1 MDPADEDLKVSQT
14 SPILWNLL
22 WPLSDLVWPHVD
34 LIKWPSCDLASDRNH
49 VKVIE
54 RWIQIAY
61 ESFKLKNFSSL
72 RAIISGL
79 QTHGVHRL
87 KKTWS
92 AVSPESLSQFSQMQG
107 ISKES
112 NNSLNSIPYLGH
124 LLTDLMMID
133 AAYPDKLRLV
143 SDYDVITT

>member
-1 MDPADEDLKVSQT
+1 MQQRAQVLVSI
-14 SPILWNLL
+14 SP
-22 WPLSDLVWPHVD
+22 LVT
-34 LIKWPSCDLASDRNH
+34 SCDLIWPLAALSVTESDWNH

-133 AAYPDKLRLV
+133 AAYPDKLSLV
-143 SDYDVITT
+143 LDNDVITTIT

>member
-1 MDPADEDLKVSQT
+1 MQQRAQ
-14 SPILWNLL
+14 
-22 WPLSDLVWPHVD
+22 
-34 LIKWPSCDLASDRNH
+34 
-49 VKVIE
+49 VIE

-92 AVSPESLSQFSQMQG
+92 AVSPESLSQFRK
-107 ISKES
+107 ISKKFETFVCETVRRG
-112 NNSLNSIPYLGH
+112 P
-124 LLTDLMMID
+124 
-133 AAYPDKLRLV
+133 
-143 SDYDVITT
+143 